1 MNFLNKLLTGVK
13 ISRRQ
18 EDNNKEIFQDIVGYE
33 TIKEVFSLA
42 LISEQ
47 PSNILLH
54 RPPGTAKM

>member
-33 TIKEVFSLA
+33 SIKEVFSLA
-42 LISEQ
+42 LISSQ
-47 PSNILLH
+47 PQQQ
-54 RPPGTAKM
+54 RQETDF